1 MFCHYYAPARD
12 SYAAAPSAYFVGP
25 ASIIRIACQRL
36 VNAMAHNGTPN
47 KEEWLKTINTCSLT
61 DLEGVPVFAALQE
74 NVLFLKRLFSD
85 CSDFVI
91 REFKMKNGVPAVA
104 VFVDGL
110 IDTRAVNQALE
121 ALMIL
126 ESGDDDVEVIEEA
139 LLPVS
144 QISKAKDYKE
154 FLQAVLSGDTGI
166 MVDGN
171 KQALTLGM
179 RGPEKRSVDEP
190 EGEAVVRGP
199 REGFIENIRTNTS
212 LLRRKLKTPRLKM
225 KSLVIGR
232 ETNTNL
238 VLAYLE
244 GIADRELVEEVTR
257 RISVIESDGILESG
271 YIEELIQDNIYSPF
285 PQVQYTERPDTVAG
299 ALLEGRI
306 AIFVD
311 GTPMVLIVPTT
322 FWIMLQANEDY
333 YERFQ
338 MATLIRW
345 LRYLFLLISLLTPAA
360 YVAITTYHQQMLPT
374 TLLLSIAAARE
385 SIPFPAIVEAL
396 IMEISFEALREA
408 GVRLPKTV
416 GQAVSILGA
425 LVVGQAAVQAGIVSA
440 PMVIV
445 VSITG
450 IASFTVPHFN
460 ASISLRML
468 RFPLMIAASILGI
481 YGILVGILLIMGHLA
496 NLRSL
501 GVPYLSPVAPMSVG
515 DLKDVLI
522 RAPWS
527 YMKKRPSFLG
537 VQDAR
542 RLRAGNSSQLQRDEG
557 RSGTVRQGGA
567 GTGDGGRT
575 RGEG

>member
-1 MFCHYYAPARD
+1 MVMKMKFKKKD
-12 SYAAAPSAYFVGP
+12 KMKEL
-25 ASIIRIACQRL
+25 IETM
-36 VNAMAHNGTPN
+36 NA
-47 KEEWLKTINTCSLT
+47 CSLIE
-61 DLEGVPVFAALQE
+61 LEGIPISPKLEENIDLLKKMFA
-74 NVLFLKRLFSD
+74 D

-91 REFKMKNGVPAVA
+91 RDFRQKNSVRAIA

-110 IDTRAVNQALE
+110 IDTKEVNSALKS
-121 ALMIL
+121 LMVL
-126 ESGDDDVEVIEEA
+126 EDGDEDIKVIEES

-144 QISKAKDYKE
+144 QMGRVDDYKKL
-154 FLQAVLSGDTGI
+154 LQAVLSGDTGI
-166 MVDGN
+166 LVEGN
-171 KQALTLGM
+171 TEALTLGI
-179 RGPEKRSVDEP
+179 RGAEKRSVNEP

-212 LLRRKLKTPRLKM
+212 MLRRKLRTPRLKM
-225 KSLVIGR
+225 KSLVVGR

-238 VLAYLE
+238 VVAFLD
-244 GIADRELVEEVTR
+244 GIADPEIIQEVTT
-257 RISVIESDGILESG
+257 RISKINLDAVLESG
-271 YIEELIQDNIYSPF
+271 YIEEMIQDNTYSPF
-285 PQVQYTERPDTVAG
+285 PQVMYTERPDTVAA
-299 ALLEGRI
+299 ALLEGRV

-311 GTPMVLIVPTT
+311 GTPMVLIVPVT
-322 FWIMLQANEDY
+322 FWMLMQASEDY

-338 MATLIRW
+338 MATLVRL
-345 LRYLFLLISLLTPAA
+345 LRYVFLIISLITPAL

-408 GVRLPKTV
+408 GIRLPKTV

-445 VSITG
+445 VSLTG

-468 RFPLMIAASILGI
+468 RFPIMIAASILGI
-481 YGILVGILLIMGHLA
+481 YGMLVLLLLILGHMA
-496 NLRSL
+496 NLRSF
-501 GVPYLSPVAPMSVG
+501 GVPYLSPLGPMSIG

-527 YMKKRPSFLG
+527 MMEKRPSFLG
-537 VQDAR
+537 VQNAR
-542 RLRAGNSSQLQRDEG
+542 RMNDSFANSIQQRGGQSGVTGNRHPNEEG
-557 RSGTVRQGGA
+557 ES
-567 GTGDGGRT
+567 
-575 RGEG
+575 

>member
-1 MFCHYYAPARD
+1 
-12 SYAAAPSAYFVGP
+12 
-25 ASIIRIACQRL
+25 
-36 VNAMAHNGTPN
+36 MAKNGKSS
-47 KEEWLKTINTCSLT
+47 KEELIHTINTCSLT
-61 DLEGVPVFAALQE
+61 EMEGVPLYPTLQE
-74 NVLFLKRLFSD
+74 NVHVLKQLFSD

-91 REFKMKNGVPAVA
+91 REFNMKNGVAAVA

-110 IDTRAVNQALE
+110 VDTREVNQALE

-126 ESGDDDVEVIEEA
+126 ESGDRDVDVIQKK

-144 QISKAKDYKE
+144 QIAKVKDYKE

-166 MVDGN
+166 VVDGN
-171 KQALTLGM
+171 TEALTMGM

-212 LLRRKLKTPRLKM
+212 LLRRRLKTPRLKM

-232 ETNTNL
+232 ETNTN
-238 VLAYLE
+238 VALAYLE
-244 GIADRELVEEVTR
+244 GIADPQLVEEVTR
-257 RISVIESDGILESG
+257 RISVIETDGILESG

-299 ALLEGRI
+299 ALLEGRV
-306 AIFVD
+306 AIMVD

-333 YERFQ
+333 YERF
-338 MATLIRW
+338 MPATLIRW

-360 YVAITTYHQQMLPT
+360 YVAITTFHQQMLPT

-425 LVVGQAAVQAGIVSA
+425 LVVGQAAVEAGIVSA

-450 IASFTVPHFN
+450 IASFTIPHFN
-460 ASISLRML
+460 ASIALRML

-481 YGILVGILLIMGHLA
+481 YGILVGIVLIMGHLA
-496 NLRSL
+496 NLRSM
-501 GVPYLSPVAPMSVG
+501 GVPYLSPIAPMSVS

-522 RAPWS
+522 RAPWPF
-527 YMKKRPSFLG
+527 MKKRPSFLG

-542 RLRAGNSSQLQRDEG
+542 RMRTGQTGQQQRKG
-557 RSGTVRQGGA
+557 QSGAVRQGG
-567 GTGDGGRT
+567 GGHGDKGRT
-575 RGEG
+575 KGEG